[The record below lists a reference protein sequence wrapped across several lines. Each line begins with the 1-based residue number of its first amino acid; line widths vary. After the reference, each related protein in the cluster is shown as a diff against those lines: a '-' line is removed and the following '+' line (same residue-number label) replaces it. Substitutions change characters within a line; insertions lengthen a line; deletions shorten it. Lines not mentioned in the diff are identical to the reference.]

1 MKLKQLMD
9 FEMDKNKKSSLQ
21 VKAVKALAGFLILM
35 FLLTILSRA
44 ADSLTI
50 AKVTASAATGGVI
63 SHNIEVDG
71 NITPNKDIAI
81 STSANIKIAS
91 VEATEGKTVKKGDLL
106 IQLDPADLKKKLL
119 QAQKEL
125 QVAKAT
131 ASDKKANEAIAADT
145 KSKSLQ
151 RTYEDYN
158 QTVADANDSV
168 SKAKSDMNEAW
179 NAYNT
184 YKNSNSNSGE
194 TDTTVSDSLKK
205 TVEEKQLAY
214 DKAVTNLDGV
224 EKDIEADVQKEI
236 EKASVNESGNPIT
249 LTQEEKQKIR
259 EQVNAR
265 PENVSLLQ
273 NANDQINT
281 AKDALTEAE
290 NALSAYNE
298 QQNNS
303 SSASYD
309 EQLKTLYDDYKA
321 KEEAY
326 NEAVKQRQS
335 TIQSANRTLED
346 AKAPENV
353 DTATALTA
361 NDDLE
366 EKQLAVDELQKVMDV
381 NGKITAPSDGLI
393 TKVNVTTGETTT
405 EDTAIRIS
413 DQSAG
418 YKFTAT
424 LDKASAKYLS
434 KDDKVIKSPM
444 TLAVI
449 EGLIRIAIF
458 FIYIVAISQMKD
470 IQRVFMY
477 HGAEHKTINC
487 IEHGAELTPENA
499 AKYSRLHKRCGT
511 SFLLIV
517 MVVSIICF
525 MFIRVDNMALK
536 IVLRVILVPV
546 IAGVSFEIIQWA
558 GRSESCLV
566 NIVSKPGLMLQKLTT
581 REPDL
586 EMLEVAIASIEAIY
600 DWRQFQAENRAAA
613 DGNSQKTDRSNAGV
627 SQP

>member
-91 VEATEGKTVKKGDLL
+91 VEATEGKNVKNGDLL
-106 IQLDPADLKKKLL
+106 IQLDTADLKKKLL

-194 TDTTVSDSLKK
+194 TDTTVRDSLEK

-214 DKAVTNLDGV
+214 DKAVANLDGV

-236 EKASVNESGNPIT
+236 KKAEEASKDESGNPIT

-434 KDDKVIKSPM
+434 KDDKV
-444 TLAVI
+444 TLDLGNGTTVEGLTVQSIDVSAEDKNSYELTVSIPAKVKKLGSIATLKVEKASKKYDTCVPLGALHSDGDKYYVYVINEKDTILGTETAVDKVQVDILDKNNEQAAI
-449 EGLIRIAIF
+449 EGSFSWGQQFVLTSSKTLRNG
-458 FIYIVAISQMKD
+458 D
-470 IQRVFMY
+470 RV
-477 HGAEHKTINC
+477 
-487 IEHGAELTPENA
+487 
-499 AKYSRLHKRCGT
+499 RLVEG
-511 SFLLIV
+511 
-517 MVVSIICF
+517 
-525 MFIRVDNMALK
+525 
-536 IVLRVILVPV
+536 
-546 IAGVSFEIIQWA
+546 E
-558 GRSESCLV
+558 
-566 NIVSKPGLMLQKLTT
+566 
-581 REPDL
+581 
-586 EMLEVAIASIEAIY
+586 
-600 DWRQFQAENRAAA
+600 
-613 DGNSQKTDRSNAGV
+613 
-627 SQP
+627 

>member
-91 VEATEGKTVKKGDLL
+91 VEATEGKNVKKGDLL
-106 IQLDPADLKKKLL
+106 IQLDTADLKKKLL

-184 YKNSNSNSGE
+184 YKNSNSNSSE
-194 TDTTVSDSLKK
+194 TDTTVRDSLEK

-236 EKASVNESGNPIT
+236 KKAEEASKDESGNPIT

-434 KDDKVIKSPM
+434 KDDKV
-444 TLAVI
+444 TLDLGNGTTVEGLTVQSIDVSAEDKNSYELTVSIPAKVKKLGSIATLKVEKASKKYDTCVPLGALHSDGDKYYVYVINEKDTILGTETAVDKVQVDILDKNNEQAAI
-449 EGLIRIAIF
+449 EGSFSWGQQFVLTSSKTLRNG
-458 FIYIVAISQMKD
+458 D
-470 IQRVFMY
+470 RV
-477 HGAEHKTINC
+477 
-487 IEHGAELTPENA
+487 
-499 AKYSRLHKRCGT
+499 RLVEG
-511 SFLLIV
+511 
-517 MVVSIICF
+517 
-525 MFIRVDNMALK
+525 
-536 IVLRVILVPV
+536 
-546 IAGVSFEIIQWA
+546 E
-558 GRSESCLV
+558 
-566 NIVSKPGLMLQKLTT
+566 
-581 REPDL
+581 
-586 EMLEVAIASIEAIY
+586 
-600 DWRQFQAENRAAA
+600 
-613 DGNSQKTDRSNAGV
+613 
-627 SQP
+627 

>member
-106 IQLDPADLKKKLL
+106 IQLDTADLKKKLL

-194 TDTTVSDSLKK
+194 TDTTVRDSLEK

-236 EKASVNESGNPIT
+236 KKAEEASKDESGNPIT

-366 EKQLAVDELQKVMDV
+366 EKQLAVDKLQKVMDV

-393 TKVNVTTGETTT
+393 TKVNVTTGESTT

-434 KDDKVIKSPM
+434 KDDKV
-444 TLAVI
+444 TLDLGNGTTVEGLTVQSIDVSAEDKNSYELTVSIPAKVKKLGSIATLKVEKASKKYDTCVPLGALHSDGDKYYVYVINEKDTILGTETAVDKVQVDILDKNNEQAAI
-449 EGLIRIAIF
+449 EGSFSWGQKFVLTSSKTLRNG
-458 FIYIVAISQMKD
+458 D
-470 IQRVFMY
+470 RV
-477 HGAEHKTINC
+477 
-487 IEHGAELTPENA
+487 
-499 AKYSRLHKRCGT
+499 RLVEG
-511 SFLLIV
+511 
-517 MVVSIICF
+517 
-525 MFIRVDNMALK
+525 
-536 IVLRVILVPV
+536 
-546 IAGVSFEIIQWA
+546 E
-558 GRSESCLV
+558 
-566 NIVSKPGLMLQKLTT
+566 
-581 REPDL
+581 
-586 EMLEVAIASIEAIY
+586 
-600 DWRQFQAENRAAA
+600 
-613 DGNSQKTDRSNAGV
+613 
-627 SQP
+627 

>member
-106 IQLDPADLKKKLL
+106 IQLDTADLKKKLL
-119 QAQKEL
+119 KAQKEL

-151 RTYEDYN
+151 RSYEDYN

-168 SKAKSDMNEAW
+168 SKAESDMNEAW

-194 TDTTVSDSLKK
+194 TDTTVSDSLEK

-214 DKAVTNLDGV
+214 DKAVANLDGV
-224 EKDIEADVQKEI
+224 EKVIEEDVQKEI
-236 EKASVNESGNPIT
+236 KIEKAKVDEHNNQVT
-249 LTQEEKQKIR
+249 LTPEGEQKIR

-353 DTATALTA
+353 DTATALTE

-434 KDDKVIKSPM
+434 KDDKV
-444 TLAVI
+444 TLDLGNGTTVEGLKVQSIDVSAEDKNSYELTVSIPAKVKKLGSIATLKVEKASKKYDTCVPLGALHSDGDKYYVYVINEKDTILGTETAVDKVQVDILDKNNEQAAI
-449 EGLIRIAIF
+449 EGSFSWGQQFVLTSSKTLRNG
-458 FIYIVAISQMKD
+458 D
-470 IQRVFMY
+470 RV
-477 HGAEHKTINC
+477 
-487 IEHGAELTPENA
+487 
-499 AKYSRLHKRCGT
+499 RLVEG
-511 SFLLIV
+511 
-517 MVVSIICF
+517 
-525 MFIRVDNMALK
+525 
-536 IVLRVILVPV
+536 
-546 IAGVSFEIIQWA
+546 E
-558 GRSESCLV
+558 
-566 NIVSKPGLMLQKLTT
+566 
-581 REPDL
+581 
-586 EMLEVAIASIEAIY
+586 
-600 DWRQFQAENRAAA
+600 
-613 DGNSQKTDRSNAGV
+613 
-627 SQP
+627 

>member
-91 VEATEGKTVKKGDLL
+91 VEATEGKNVKKGDLL
-106 IQLDPADLKKKLL
+106 IQLDTADLKKKLL

-151 RTYEDYN
+151 RSYEDYN

-168 SKAKSDMNEAW
+168 SKAESDMNEAW

-194 TDTTVSDSLKK
+194 TDTTVRDSLEK

-214 DKAVTNLDGV
+214 DKAVANLDGV

-236 EKASVNESGNPIT
+236 KKAEEASKDESGNPIT

-309 EQLKTLYDDYKA
+309 EQLKTLYNDYKA

-434 KDDKVIKSPM
+434 KDDKVTLDLGNGTTVEGLTVQSIDVSAEDKNSYELTVSIPAKVKKLGSIDTLKVEKAIKKYYTCVPLGALHSDGDKYYVYVINEKD
-444 TLAVI
+444 TILGTETAVDKVQVDILDKNNEQAAI
-449 EGLIRIAIF
+449 EGSFSWGQQFVLTSSKTLRNG
-458 FIYIVAISQMKD
+458 D
-470 IQRVFMY
+470 RV
-477 HGAEHKTINC
+477 
-487 IEHGAELTPENA
+487 
-499 AKYSRLHKRCGT
+499 RLVEG
-511 SFLLIV
+511 
-517 MVVSIICF
+517 
-525 MFIRVDNMALK
+525 
-536 IVLRVILVPV
+536 
-546 IAGVSFEIIQWA
+546 E
-558 GRSESCLV
+558 
-566 NIVSKPGLMLQKLTT
+566 
-581 REPDL
+581 
-586 EMLEVAIASIEAIY
+586 
-600 DWRQFQAENRAAA
+600 
-613 DGNSQKTDRSNAGV
+613 
-627 SQP
+627 

>member
-106 IQLDPADLKKKLL
+106 IQLDTADLKKKLL

-214 DKAVTNLDGV
+214 DKAVANLDGV

-236 EKASVNESGNPIT
+236 KKAEEASKDESGNPIT
-249 LTQEEKQKIR
+249 LTQEDKQKIR

-434 KDDKVIKSPM
+434 KDDKV
-444 TLAVI
+444 TLDLGNGTTVEGLMVQSIDVSAEDKNSYELTVSIPAKVKKLGSIATLKVEKASKKYDTCVPLGALHSDGDKYYVYVINEKDTILGTETAVDKVQVDILDKNNEQAAI
-449 EGLIRIAIF
+449 EGSFSWGQQFVLTSSKTLRNG
-458 FIYIVAISQMKD
+458 D
-470 IQRVFMY
+470 RV
-477 HGAEHKTINC
+477 
-487 IEHGAELTPENA
+487 
-499 AKYSRLHKRCGT
+499 RLVEG
-511 SFLLIV
+511 
-517 MVVSIICF
+517 
-525 MFIRVDNMALK
+525 
-536 IVLRVILVPV
+536 
-546 IAGVSFEIIQWA
+546 E
-558 GRSESCLV
+558 
-566 NIVSKPGLMLQKLTT
+566 
-581 REPDL
+581 
-586 EMLEVAIASIEAIY
+586 
-600 DWRQFQAENRAAA
+600 
-613 DGNSQKTDRSNAGV
+613 
-627 SQP
+627 

>member
-106 IQLDPADLKKKLL
+106 IQLDTADLKKKLL
-119 QAQKEL
+119 KAQKEL

-224 EKDIEADVQKEI
+224 EKDIEADVWKEI
-236 EKASVNESGNPIT
+236 DKAEEASKDESGNST
-249 LTQEEKQKIR
+249 LTQEDKQKIR

-434 KDDKVIKSPM
+434 KDDKV
-444 TLAVI
+444 TLDLGNGTTVEGLTVQSIDVSAEDKNSYELTVSIPAKVKKLGSIATLKVEKASKKYDTCVPLGALHSDGDKYYVYVINEKDTILGTETAVDKVQVDILDKNNEQAAI
-449 EGLIRIAIF
+449 EGSFSWGQQFVLTSSKTLRNG
-458 FIYIVAISQMKD
+458 D
-470 IQRVFMY
+470 RV
-477 HGAEHKTINC
+477 
-487 IEHGAELTPENA
+487 
-499 AKYSRLHKRCGT
+499 RLVEG
-511 SFLLIV
+511 
-517 MVVSIICF
+517 
-525 MFIRVDNMALK
+525 
-536 IVLRVILVPV
+536 
-546 IAGVSFEIIQWA
+546 E
-558 GRSESCLV
+558 
-566 NIVSKPGLMLQKLTT
+566 
-581 REPDL
+581 
-586 EMLEVAIASIEAIY
+586 
-600 DWRQFQAENRAAA
+600 
-613 DGNSQKTDRSNAGV
+613 
-627 SQP
+627 

>member
-106 IQLDPADLKKKLL
+106 IQLDTADLKKKLL
-119 QAQKEL
+119 KAQKEL

-179 NAYNT
+179 NAYDT

-194 TDTTVSDSLKK
+194 TDTTVSDSLEK

-214 DKAVTNLDGV
+214 DKAVANLDGV
-224 EKDIEADVQKEI
+224 EKVIEEEI
-236 EKASVNESGNPIT
+236 KKAESGNST
-249 LTQEEKQKIR
+249 LTQEDKQKIR
-259 EQVNAR
+259 EQVNA
-265 PENVSLLQ
+265 SLMQ
-273 NANDQINT
+273 DANT

-353 DTATALTA
+353 DTATALTE

-434 KDDKVIKSPM
+434 KDDKV
-444 TLAVI
+444 TLDLGNGTTVEGLTVQSIDVSAEDKNSYELTVSIPAKVKKLGSIATLKVEKASKKYDTCVPLGALHSDGDKYYVYVINEKDTILGTETAVDKVQVDIRDKNNEQAAI
-449 EGLIRIAIF
+449 EGSFSWGQQFVLTSSKTLRNG
-458 FIYIVAISQMKD
+458 D
-470 IQRVFMY
+470 RV
-477 HGAEHKTINC
+477 
-487 IEHGAELTPENA
+487 
-499 AKYSRLHKRCGT
+499 RLVEG
-511 SFLLIV
+511 
-517 MVVSIICF
+517 
-525 MFIRVDNMALK
+525 
-536 IVLRVILVPV
+536 
-546 IAGVSFEIIQWA
+546 E
-558 GRSESCLV
+558 
-566 NIVSKPGLMLQKLTT
+566 
-581 REPDL
+581 
-586 EMLEVAIASIEAIY
+586 
-600 DWRQFQAENRAAA
+600 
-613 DGNSQKTDRSNAGV
+613 
-627 SQP
+627 

>member
-106 IQLDPADLKKKLL
+106 IQLDTADLKKKLL

-194 TDTTVSDSLKK
+194 TDTTVSDSLEK

-214 DKAVTNLDGV
+214 DKAVANLDGV

-236 EKASVNESGNPIT
+236 KKAEEASKDESGNPIT

-434 KDDKVIKSPM
+434 KDDKV
-444 TLAVI
+444 TLDLGNGTTVEGLTVQSIDVSAEDKNSYELTVSIPAKVRKLGSIATLKVEKASKKYDTCVPLGALHSDGDKYYVYVINEKDTILGTETAVDKVQVDILDKNNEQAAI
-449 EGLIRIAIF
+449 EGSFSWGQQFVLTSSKTLRNG
-458 FIYIVAISQMKD
+458 D
-470 IQRVFMY
+470 RV
-477 HGAEHKTINC
+477 
-487 IEHGAELTPENA
+487 
-499 AKYSRLHKRCGT
+499 RLVEG
-511 SFLLIV
+511 
-517 MVVSIICF
+517 
-525 MFIRVDNMALK
+525 
-536 IVLRVILVPV
+536 
-546 IAGVSFEIIQWA
+546 E
-558 GRSESCLV
+558 
-566 NIVSKPGLMLQKLTT
+566 
-581 REPDL
+581 
-586 EMLEVAIASIEAIY
+586 
-600 DWRQFQAENRAAA
+600 
-613 DGNSQKTDRSNAGV
+613 
-627 SQP
+627 

>member
-106 IQLDPADLKKKLL
+106 IQLDTADLKKKLL
-119 QAQKEL
+119 KAQKEL

-168 SKAKSDMNEAW
+168 SKAESDMNEAW

-214 DKAVTNLDGV
+214 DKAVANLDGV
-224 EKDIEADVQKEI
+224 EKVIEEEI
-236 EKASVNESGNPIT
+236 KKAESVNST
-249 LTQEEKQKIR
+249 LTPEAKQKIR
-259 EQVNAR
+259 EQVNA
-265 PENVSLLQ
+265 SLMQ
-273 NANDQINT
+273 DANT

-303 SSASYD
+303 SSAGYD

-353 DTATALTA
+353 DTATALTE

-434 KDDKVIKSPM
+434 KDDKV
-444 TLAVI
+444 TLDLGNGTTVEGLTVQSIDVSAEDKNSYELTVSIPAKVKKLGSIATLKVEKASKKYDTCVPLGALHSDGDKYYVYVINEKDTILGTETAVDKVQVDILDKNNEQAAI
-449 EGLIRIAIF
+449 EGSFSWGQQFVLTSSKTLRNG
-458 FIYIVAISQMKD
+458 D
-470 IQRVFMY
+470 RV
-477 HGAEHKTINC
+477 
-487 IEHGAELTPENA
+487 
-499 AKYSRLHKRCGT
+499 RLVEG
-511 SFLLIV
+511 
-517 MVVSIICF
+517 
-525 MFIRVDNMALK
+525 
-536 IVLRVILVPV
+536 
-546 IAGVSFEIIQWA
+546 E
-558 GRSESCLV
+558 
-566 NIVSKPGLMLQKLTT
+566 
-581 REPDL
+581 
-586 EMLEVAIASIEAIY
+586 
-600 DWRQFQAENRAAA
+600 
-613 DGNSQKTDRSNAGV
+613 
-627 SQP
+627 

>member
-91 VEATEGKTVKKGDLL
+91 VEATEGKNVKKGDLL
-106 IQLDPADLKKKLL
+106 IQLDTADLKKKLL

-151 RTYEDYN
+151 RSYEDYN

-168 SKAKSDMNEAW
+168 SKAESDMNEAW

-194 TDTTVSDSLKK
+194 TDTTVSDSLEK

-214 DKAVTNLDGV
+214 DKAVANLDGV
-224 EKDIEADVQKEI
+224 EKVIEEDVRKEI
-236 EKASVNESGNPIT
+236 KNAESGNST
-249 LTQEEKQKIR
+249 LTPEEIR
-259 EQVNAR
+259 EKVNAR

-309 EQLKTLYDDYKA
+309 EQLKTLYNDYKA

-366 EKQLAVDELQKVMDV
+366 EKQLAVDKLQKVMDV

-434 KDDKVIKSPM
+434 KDDKV
-444 TLAVI
+444 TLDLGNGTTVEGLTVQSIDVSAEDKNSYELTVSIPAKVKKLGSIATLKVEKASKKYDTCVPLGALHSDGDKYYVYVINEKDTILGTETAVDKVQVDILDKNNEQAAI
-449 EGLIRIAIF
+449 EGSFSWGQQFVLTSSKTLRNG
-458 FIYIVAISQMKD
+458 D
-470 IQRVFMY
+470 RV
-477 HGAEHKTINC
+477 
-487 IEHGAELTPENA
+487 
-499 AKYSRLHKRCGT
+499 RLVEG
-511 SFLLIV
+511 
-517 MVVSIICF
+517 
-525 MFIRVDNMALK
+525 
-536 IVLRVILVPV
+536 
-546 IAGVSFEIIQWA
+546 E
-558 GRSESCLV
+558 
-566 NIVSKPGLMLQKLTT
+566 
-581 REPDL
+581 
-586 EMLEVAIASIEAIY
+586 
-600 DWRQFQAENRAAA
+600 
-613 DGNSQKTDRSNAGV
+613 
-627 SQP
+627 

>member
-106 IQLDPADLKKKLL
+106 IQLDTADLKKKLL

-194 TDTTVSDSLKK
+194 TDTTVSDSLEK

-214 DKAVTNLDGV
+214 DKAVANLDGV

-236 EKASVNESGNPIT
+236 KKDESGNPIT
-249 LTQEEKQKIR
+249 LTQEYKQKIR

-418 YKFTAT
+418 YKFIAT

-434 KDDKVIKSPM
+434 KDDKV
-444 TLAVI
+444 TLDLGNGTTVEGLMVQSIDVSAEDKNSYELTVSIPAKVKKLGSIATLKVEKASKKYDTCVPLGALHSDGDKYYVYVINEKDTILGTETAVDKVQVDILDKNNEQAAI
-449 EGLIRIAIF
+449 EGSFSWGQKFVLTSSKTLRNG
-458 FIYIVAISQMKD
+458 D
-470 IQRVFMY
+470 RV
-477 HGAEHKTINC
+477 
-487 IEHGAELTPENA
+487 
-499 AKYSRLHKRCGT
+499 RLVEG
-511 SFLLIV
+511 
-517 MVVSIICF
+517 
-525 MFIRVDNMALK
+525 
-536 IVLRVILVPV
+536 
-546 IAGVSFEIIQWA
+546 E
-558 GRSESCLV
+558 
-566 NIVSKPGLMLQKLTT
+566 
-581 REPDL
+581 
-586 EMLEVAIASIEAIY
+586 
-600 DWRQFQAENRAAA
+600 
-613 DGNSQKTDRSNAGV
+613 
-627 SQP
+627 

>member
-50 AKVTASAATGGVI
+50 AKVTASAVTGGVI

-106 IQLDPADLKKKLL
+106 IQLDTADLKKKLL
-119 QAQKEL
+119 KAQKEL

-179 NAYNT
+179 NAYDT

-194 TDTTVSDSLKK
+194 TDTTVSDSLEK

-214 DKAVTNLDGV
+214 DKAVANLDGV
-224 EKDIEADVQKEI
+224 EKVIEEEI
-236 EKASVNESGNPIT
+236 KKAESGNST
-249 LTQEEKQKIR
+249 LTQEDKQKIR
-259 EQVNAR
+259 EQVNA
-265 PENVSLLQ
+265 SLMQ
-273 NANDQINT
+273 DANT

-353 DTATALTA
+353 DTATALTE

-434 KDDKVIKSPM
+434 KDDKV
-444 TLAVI
+444 TLDLGNGTTVEGLTVQSIDVSAEDKNSYELTVSIPAKVKKLGSIATLKVEKASKKYDTCVPLGALHSDGDKYYVYVINEKDTILGTETAVDKVQVDILDKNNEQAAI
-449 EGLIRIAIF
+449 EGSFSWGQQFVLTSSKTLRNG
-458 FIYIVAISQMKD
+458 D
-470 IQRVFMY
+470 RV
-477 HGAEHKTINC
+477 
-487 IEHGAELTPENA
+487 
-499 AKYSRLHKRCGT
+499 RLVEG
-511 SFLLIV
+511 
-517 MVVSIICF
+517 
-525 MFIRVDNMALK
+525 
-536 IVLRVILVPV
+536 
-546 IAGVSFEIIQWA
+546 E
-558 GRSESCLV
+558 
-566 NIVSKPGLMLQKLTT
+566 
-581 REPDL
+581 
-586 EMLEVAIASIEAIY
+586 
-600 DWRQFQAENRAAA
+600 
-613 DGNSQKTDRSNAGV
+613 
-627 SQP
+627 

>member
-106 IQLDPADLKKKLL
+106 IQLDTADLKKKLL

-236 EKASVNESGNPIT
+236 KKAEEASKDESGNPIT

-309 EQLKTLYDDYKA
+309 EQLKTLYNDYKA

-434 KDDKVIKSPM
+434 KDDKV
-444 TLAVI
+444 TLDLGNGTTVEGLTVQSIDVSAEDKNSYELTVSIPAKVKKLGSIATLKVEKASKKYDTCVPLGALHSDGDKYYVYVINEKDTILGTETAVDKVQVDILDKNNEQAAI
-449 EGLIRIAIF
+449 EGSFSWGQKFVLTSSKTLRNG
-458 FIYIVAISQMKD
+458 D
-470 IQRVFMY
+470 RV
-477 HGAEHKTINC
+477 
-487 IEHGAELTPENA
+487 
-499 AKYSRLHKRCGT
+499 RLVEG
-511 SFLLIV
+511 
-517 MVVSIICF
+517 
-525 MFIRVDNMALK
+525 
-536 IVLRVILVPV
+536 
-546 IAGVSFEIIQWA
+546 E
-558 GRSESCLV
+558 
-566 NIVSKPGLMLQKLTT
+566 
-581 REPDL
+581 
-586 EMLEVAIASIEAIY
+586 
-600 DWRQFQAENRAAA
+600 
-613 DGNSQKTDRSNAGV
+613 
-627 SQP
+627 

>member
-106 IQLDPADLKKKLL
+106 IQFDTADLKKKLL
-119 QAQKEL
+119 KAQKEL

-151 RTYEDYN
+151 RSYEDYN

-168 SKAKSDMNEAW
+168 AKAKSDMNEAW

-184 YKNSNSNSGE
+184 YKNSNSNSGG
-194 TDTTVSDSLKK
+194 TDTTVSDSLEK

-214 DKAVTNLDGV
+214 DKAVANLDGV
-224 EKDIEADVQKEI
+224 EKVIEEEI
-236 EKASVNESGNPIT
+236 KKAEEASKDESGNST
-249 LTQEEKQKIR
+249 LTQENKQKIR
-259 EQVNAR
+259 ERVNA
-265 PENVSLLQ
+265 SLMQ
-273 NANDQINT
+273 DANT

-353 DTATALTA
+353 DTATALTE

-434 KDDKVIKSPM
+434 KDDKV
-444 TLAVI
+444 TLDLGNGTTVEGLTVQSIDVSAEDKNSYELTVSIPAKVKKLGSIATLKVEKASKKYDTCVPLGALHSDGDKFYVYVINEKDTILGTETAVDKVQVDILDKNNEQAAI
-449 EGLIRIAIF
+449 EGSFSWGQQFVLTSSKTLRNG
-458 FIYIVAISQMKD
+458 D
-470 IQRVFMY
+470 RV
-477 HGAEHKTINC
+477 
-487 IEHGAELTPENA
+487 
-499 AKYSRLHKRCGT
+499 RLVEG
-511 SFLLIV
+511 
-517 MVVSIICF
+517 
-525 MFIRVDNMALK
+525 
-536 IVLRVILVPV
+536 
-546 IAGVSFEIIQWA
+546 E
-558 GRSESCLV
+558 
-566 NIVSKPGLMLQKLTT
+566 
-581 REPDL
+581 
-586 EMLEVAIASIEAIY
+586 
-600 DWRQFQAENRAAA
+600 
-613 DGNSQKTDRSNAGV
+613 
-627 SQP
+627 

>member
-71 NITPNKDIAI
+71 NITANKDIAI

-91 VEATEGKTVKKGDLL
+91 VEATEGKNVKKGDLL
-106 IQLDPADLKKKLL
+106 IQLDTADLKKKLL

-194 TDTTVSDSLKK
+194 TDTTVRDSLEK

-236 EKASVNESGNPIT
+236 KKAEEASKDESGNPIT

-434 KDDKVIKSPM
+434 KDDKV
-444 TLAVI
+444 TLDLGNGTTVEGLTVQSIDVSAEDKNSYELTVSIPAKVKKLGSIATLKVEKASKKYDTCVPLGALHSDGDKYYVYVINEKDTILGTETAVDKVQVDILDKNNEQAAI
-449 EGLIRIAIF
+449 EGSFSWGQQFVLTSSKTLRNG
-458 FIYIVAISQMKD
+458 D
-470 IQRVFMY
+470 RV
-477 HGAEHKTINC
+477 
-487 IEHGAELTPENA
+487 
-499 AKYSRLHKRCGT
+499 RLVEG
-511 SFLLIV
+511 
-517 MVVSIICF
+517 
-525 MFIRVDNMALK
+525 
-536 IVLRVILVPV
+536 
-546 IAGVSFEIIQWA
+546 E
-558 GRSESCLV
+558 
-566 NIVSKPGLMLQKLTT
+566 
-581 REPDL
+581 
-586 EMLEVAIASIEAIY
+586 
-600 DWRQFQAENRAAA
+600 
-613 DGNSQKTDRSNAGV
+613 
-627 SQP
+627 

>member
-119 QAQKEL
+119 KAQKEL

-434 KDDKVIKSPM
+434 KDDKV
-444 TLAVI
+444 TLDLGNGTTVEGLTVQSIDVSAEDKNSYELTVSIPAKVKKLGSIATLKVEKASKKYDTCVPLGALHSDGDKYYVYVINEKDTILGTETAVDKVQVDILDKNNEQAAI
-449 EGLIRIAIF
+449 EGSFSWGQQFVLTSSKTLRNG
-458 FIYIVAISQMKD
+458 D
-470 IQRVFMY
+470 RV
-477 HGAEHKTINC
+477 
-487 IEHGAELTPENA
+487 
-499 AKYSRLHKRCGT
+499 RLVEG
-511 SFLLIV
+511 
-517 MVVSIICF
+517 
-525 MFIRVDNMALK
+525 
-536 IVLRVILVPV
+536 
-546 IAGVSFEIIQWA
+546 E
-558 GRSESCLV
+558 
-566 NIVSKPGLMLQKLTT
+566 
-581 REPDL
+581 
-586 EMLEVAIASIEAIY
+586 
-600 DWRQFQAENRAAA
+600 
-613 DGNSQKTDRSNAGV
+613 
-627 SQP
+627 

>member
-106 IQLDPADLKKKLL
+106 IQLDTADLKKKLL
-119 QAQKEL
+119 KAQKEL

-194 TDTTVSDSLKK
+194 TDTTVRDSLEK

-224 EKDIEADVQKEI
+224 EKGIEADVRKEI
-236 EKASVNESGNPIT
+236 ENAKSGNST
-249 LTQEEKQKIR
+249 LTPEVEQKIR

-290 NALSAYNE
+290 NVLSAYNE

-335 TIQSANRTLED
+335 TIQAANRTLED

-434 KDDKVIKSPM
+434 KDDKV
-444 TLAVI
+444 TLDLGNGTTVEGLTVQSIDVSAEDKNSYELTVSIPAKVKKLGSIATLKVEKASKKYDTCVPLGALHSDGDKYYVYVINEKDTILGTETAVDKVQVDILDKNNEQAAI
-449 EGLIRIAIF
+449 EGSFSWGQQFVLTSSKTLRNG
-458 FIYIVAISQMKD
+458 D
-470 IQRVFMY
+470 RV
-477 HGAEHKTINC
+477 
-487 IEHGAELTPENA
+487 
-499 AKYSRLHKRCGT
+499 RLVEG
-511 SFLLIV
+511 
-517 MVVSIICF
+517 
-525 MFIRVDNMALK
+525 
-536 IVLRVILVPV
+536 
-546 IAGVSFEIIQWA
+546 E
-558 GRSESCLV
+558 
-566 NIVSKPGLMLQKLTT
+566 
-581 REPDL
+581 
-586 EMLEVAIASIEAIY
+586 
-600 DWRQFQAENRAAA
+600 
-613 DGNSQKTDRSNAGV
+613 
-627 SQP
+627 

>member
-91 VEATEGKTVKKGDLL
+91 VEATEGKNVKKGDLL
-106 IQLDPADLKKKLL
+106 IQLDTADLKKKLL

-151 RTYEDYN
+151 RSYEDYN
-158 QTVADANDSV
+158 QTVADANGSV

-249 LTQEEKQKIR
+249 L
-259 EQVNAR
+259 
-265 PENVSLLQ
+265 
-273 NANDQINT
+273 
-281 AKDALTEAE
+281 
-290 NALSAYNE
+290 SAYNE

-309 EQLKTLYDDYKA
+309 EQLKTLYNDYKA

-366 EKQLAVDELQKVMDV
+366 EKQLAVDKLQKVMDV

-424 LDKASAKYLS
+424 LDKTSAKYLS
-434 KDDKVIKSPM
+434 KDDKV
-444 TLAVI
+444 TLDLGNGTTVEGLTVQSIDVSAEDKNSYELTVSIPAKVKKLGSIATLKVEKASKKYDTCVPLGALHSDGGKYFVYVINEKDTILGTETAVDKVQVDILDKNNEQAAI
-449 EGLIRIAIF
+449 EGSFSWGQKFVLTSSKTLRNG
-458 FIYIVAISQMKD
+458 D
-470 IQRVFMY
+470 RV
-477 HGAEHKTINC
+477 
-487 IEHGAELTPENA
+487 
-499 AKYSRLHKRCGT
+499 RLVEG
-511 SFLLIV
+511 
-517 MVVSIICF
+517 
-525 MFIRVDNMALK
+525 
-536 IVLRVILVPV
+536 
-546 IAGVSFEIIQWA
+546 E
-558 GRSESCLV
+558 
-566 NIVSKPGLMLQKLTT
+566 
-581 REPDL
+581 
-586 EMLEVAIASIEAIY
+586 
-600 DWRQFQAENRAAA
+600 
-613 DGNSQKTDRSNAGV
+613 
-627 SQP
+627 

>member
-91 VEATEGKTVKKGDLL
+91 VEATEGKNVKKGDLL
-106 IQLDPADLKKKLL
+106 IQLDTADLKKKLL

-168 SKAKSDMNEAW
+168 SKAESDMNEAW

-194 TDTTVSDSLKK
+194 TDTTVSDSLEK

-214 DKAVTNLDGV
+214 DKAVANLDGV
-224 EKDIEADVQKEI
+224 EKVIEEDVRKEI
-236 EKASVNESGNPIT
+236 INAESGNST
-249 LTQEEKQKIR
+249 LTPEEIR
-259 EQVNAR
+259 EKVNAR

-309 EQLKTLYDDYKA
+309 EQLKTLYNDYKA

-366 EKQLAVDELQKVMDV
+366 EKQLAVDKLQKVMDV

-434 KDDKVIKSPM
+434 KDDKV
-444 TLAVI
+444 TLDLGNGTTVEGLTVQSIDVSAEDKNSYELTVSIPAKVKKLGSIATLKVEKASKKYDTCVPLGALHSDGDKYYVYVINEKDTILGTETAVDKVQVDILDKNNEQAAI
-449 EGLIRIAIF
+449 EGSFSWGQQFVLTSSKTLRNG
-458 FIYIVAISQMKD
+458 D
-470 IQRVFMY
+470 RV
-477 HGAEHKTINC
+477 
-487 IEHGAELTPENA
+487 
-499 AKYSRLHKRCGT
+499 RLVEG
-511 SFLLIV
+511 
-517 MVVSIICF
+517 
-525 MFIRVDNMALK
+525 
-536 IVLRVILVPV
+536 
-546 IAGVSFEIIQWA
+546 E
-558 GRSESCLV
+558 
-566 NIVSKPGLMLQKLTT
+566 
-581 REPDL
+581 
-586 EMLEVAIASIEAIY
+586 
-600 DWRQFQAENRAAA
+600 
-613 DGNSQKTDRSNAGV
+613 
-627 SQP
+627 

>member
-91 VEATEGKTVKKGDLL
+91 VEATEGKNVKKGDLL
-106 IQLDPADLKKKLL
+106 IQLDTADLKKKLL

-194 TDTTVSDSLKK
+194 TDTTVSDSLEK

-214 DKAVTNLDGV
+214 DKAVANLDGV

-236 EKASVNESGNPIT
+236 KKAEEASKDESGNST
-249 LTQEEKQKIR
+249 LTQEKKQKIR
-259 EQVNAR
+259 EQVNA
-265 PENVSLLQ
+265 SLMQ
-273 NANDQINT
+273 DANT

-434 KDDKVIKSPM
+434 KDDKV
-444 TLAVI
+444 TLDLGNGTTVEGLTVQSIDVSAEDKNSYELTVSIPAKVKKLGSIATLKVEKASKKYDTCVPLGALHSDGDKYYVYVINEKDTILGTETAVDKVQVDILDKNNEQAAI
-449 EGLIRIAIF
+449 EGSFSWGQQFVLTSSKTLRNG
-458 FIYIVAISQMKD
+458 D
-470 IQRVFMY
+470 RV
-477 HGAEHKTINC
+477 
-487 IEHGAELTPENA
+487 
-499 AKYSRLHKRCGT
+499 RLVEG
-511 SFLLIV
+511 
-517 MVVSIICF
+517 
-525 MFIRVDNMALK
+525 
-536 IVLRVILVPV
+536 
-546 IAGVSFEIIQWA
+546 E
-558 GRSESCLV
+558 
-566 NIVSKPGLMLQKLTT
+566 
-581 REPDL
+581 
-586 EMLEVAIASIEAIY
+586 
-600 DWRQFQAENRAAA
+600 
-613 DGNSQKTDRSNAGV
+613 
-627 SQP
+627 

>member
-106 IQLDPADLKKKLL
+106 IQLDTADLKKKLL

-131 ASDKKANEAIAADT
+131 ASDKKANEAIAADMKT
-145 KSKSLQ
+145 KSLQ
-151 RTYEDYN
+151 RSYEDYN

-194 TDTTVSDSLKK
+194 TDTTVSDSLEK

-214 DKAVTNLDGV
+214 DKAVANLDGV
-224 EKDIEADVQKEI
+224 EKVIEEDVRKEI
-236 EKASVNESGNPIT
+236 KNAESGNST
-249 LTQEEKQKIR
+249 LTPEEIR
-259 EQVNAR
+259 EKVNAR

-434 KDDKVIKSPM
+434 KDDKV
-444 TLAVI
+444 TLDLGNGTTVEGLTVQSIDVSAEDKNSYELTVSIPAKVKKLGSIATLKVEKASKKYDTCVPLGALHSDGDKYYVYVINEKDTILGTETAVDKVQVDILDKNNEQAAI
-449 EGLIRIAIF
+449 EGSFSWGQQFVLTSSKTLRNG
-458 FIYIVAISQMKD
+458 D
-470 IQRVFMY
+470 RV
-477 HGAEHKTINC
+477 
-487 IEHGAELTPENA
+487 
-499 AKYSRLHKRCGT
+499 RLVEG
-511 SFLLIV
+511 
-517 MVVSIICF
+517 
-525 MFIRVDNMALK
+525 
-536 IVLRVILVPV
+536 
-546 IAGVSFEIIQWA
+546 E
-558 GRSESCLV
+558 
-566 NIVSKPGLMLQKLTT
+566 
-581 REPDL
+581 
-586 EMLEVAIASIEAIY
+586 
-600 DWRQFQAENRAAA
+600 
-613 DGNSQKTDRSNAGV
+613 
-627 SQP
+627 

>member
-106 IQLDPADLKKKLL
+106 IQLDTADLKKKLL

-224 EKDIEADVQKEI
+224 EKDIEADVRKEI
-236 EKASVNESGNPIT
+236 DKAEEASKDESGNST
-249 LTQEEKQKIR
+249 LTQEDRQKIR

-434 KDDKVIKSPM
+434 KDDKV
-444 TLAVI
+444 TLDLGNGTTVEGLTVQSIDVSAEDKNSYELTVSIPAKVKKLGSIATLKVEKASKKYDTCVPLGALHSDGDKYYVYVINEKDTILGTETAVDKVQVDILDKNNEQAAI
-449 EGLIRIAIF
+449 EGSFSWGQQFVLTSSKTLRNG
-458 FIYIVAISQMKD
+458 D
-470 IQRVFMY
+470 RV
-477 HGAEHKTINC
+477 
-487 IEHGAELTPENA
+487 
-499 AKYSRLHKRCGT
+499 RLVEG
-511 SFLLIV
+511 
-517 MVVSIICF
+517 
-525 MFIRVDNMALK
+525 
-536 IVLRVILVPV
+536 
-546 IAGVSFEIIQWA
+546 E
-558 GRSESCLV
+558 
-566 NIVSKPGLMLQKLTT
+566 
-581 REPDL
+581 
-586 EMLEVAIASIEAIY
+586 
-600 DWRQFQAENRAAA
+600 
-613 DGNSQKTDRSNAGV
+613 
-627 SQP
+627 

>member
-106 IQLDPADLKKKLL
+106 IQLDTDDLKKKML

-131 ASDKKANEAIAADT
+131 ASDKKANEAIAANT

-151 RTYEDYN
+151 RSYEDYN
-158 QTVADANDSV
+158 QTVADANNSV

-194 TDTTVSDSLKK
+194 TDTTVRDSLEK

-214 DKAVTNLDGV
+214 DKAVANLDGV

-236 EKASVNESGNPIT
+236 KKAEEASKDESGNPIT
-249 LTQEEKQKIR
+249 LTQEDKQKIR

-281 AKDALTEAE
+281 TKDALAEAK

-326 NEAVKQRQS
+326 NEAVKQRRS
-335 TIQSANRTLED
+335 TIQSADRTLED

-366 EKQLAVDELQKVMDV
+366 EKQLAVDKLQKVMDV
-381 NGKITAPSDGLI
+381 DGKITAPSDGLI

-418 YKFTAT
+418 YKFTAI

-434 KDDKVIKSPM
+434 KDDKVILDLGKGTTVEGLTVQSIDVSAEDKNSYELTVSIPAKVKKLGSIA
-444 TLAVI
+444 TLKVEKASKKYDTCVPLGALHSDGGKYYVYVINKKDTILGTETAVDKVQVDILDKNNEQAAI
-449 EGLIRIAIF
+449 EGSFSWGQQFVLTSSKTLRNG
-458 FIYIVAISQMKD
+458 D
-470 IQRVFMY
+470 RV
-477 HGAEHKTINC
+477 
-487 IEHGAELTPENA
+487 
-499 AKYSRLHKRCGT
+499 RLVEG
-511 SFLLIV
+511 
-517 MVVSIICF
+517 
-525 MFIRVDNMALK
+525 
-536 IVLRVILVPV
+536 
-546 IAGVSFEIIQWA
+546 E
-558 GRSESCLV
+558 
-566 NIVSKPGLMLQKLTT
+566 
-581 REPDL
+581 
-586 EMLEVAIASIEAIY
+586 
-600 DWRQFQAENRAAA
+600 
-613 DGNSQKTDRSNAGV
+613 
-627 SQP
+627 

>member
-106 IQLDPADLKKKLL
+106 IQLDTADLKKKLL

-194 TDTTVSDSLKK
+194 TDTTVRDSLEK

-236 EKASVNESGNPIT
+236 KKAEEASKDESGNPIT

-434 KDDKVIKSPM
+434 KDDKV
-444 TLAVI
+444 TLDLGNGTTVEGLTVQSIDVSAEDKNSYELTVSIPAKVKKLGSIATLKVEKASKKYDTCVPLGALHSDGDKYYVYVINEKDTILGTETAVDKVQVDILDKNNEQAAI
-449 EGLIRIAIF
+449 EGSFSWGQKFVLTSSKTLRNG
-458 FIYIVAISQMKD
+458 D
-470 IQRVFMY
+470 RV
-477 HGAEHKTINC
+477 
-487 IEHGAELTPENA
+487 
-499 AKYSRLHKRCGT
+499 RLVEG
-511 SFLLIV
+511 
-517 MVVSIICF
+517 
-525 MFIRVDNMALK
+525 
-536 IVLRVILVPV
+536 
-546 IAGVSFEIIQWA
+546 E
-558 GRSESCLV
+558 
-566 NIVSKPGLMLQKLTT
+566 
-581 REPDL
+581 
-586 EMLEVAIASIEAIY
+586 
-600 DWRQFQAENRAAA
+600 
-613 DGNSQKTDRSNAGV
+613 
-627 SQP
+627 

>member
-106 IQLDPADLKKKLL
+106 IQLDTADLKKKLL
-119 QAQKEL
+119 KAQKEL

-194 TDTTVSDSLKK
+194 TDTTVRDSLEK

-214 DKAVTNLDGV
+214 DKAVANLDGV
-224 EKDIEADVQKEI
+224 EKDIEADVQEEI
-236 EKASVNESGNPIT
+236 KKAEEASKDESGNPIT

-309 EQLKTLYDDYKA
+309 EQLKTLYNDYKA

-434 KDDKVIKSPM
+434 KDDKV
-444 TLAVI
+444 TLDLGNGTTVEGLTVQSIDVSAEDKNSYELTVSIPAKVKKLGSIATLKVEKASKKYDTCVPLGALHSDGDKYYVYVINEKDTILGTETAVDKVQVDILDKNNEQAAI
-449 EGLIRIAIF
+449 EGSFSWGQQFVLTSSKTLRNG
-458 FIYIVAISQMKD
+458 D
-470 IQRVFMY
+470 RV
-477 HGAEHKTINC
+477 
-487 IEHGAELTPENA
+487 
-499 AKYSRLHKRCGT
+499 RLVEG
-511 SFLLIV
+511 
-517 MVVSIICF
+517 
-525 MFIRVDNMALK
+525 
-536 IVLRVILVPV
+536 
-546 IAGVSFEIIQWA
+546 E
-558 GRSESCLV
+558 
-566 NIVSKPGLMLQKLTT
+566 
-581 REPDL
+581 
-586 EMLEVAIASIEAIY
+586 
-600 DWRQFQAENRAAA
+600 
-613 DGNSQKTDRSNAGV
+613 
-627 SQP
+627 

>member
-106 IQLDPADLKKKLL
+106 IQLDTADLKKKLL
-119 QAQKEL
+119 KAQKEL

-151 RTYEDYN
+151 RSYEDYN

-194 TDTTVSDSLKK
+194 TDTTVSDSLEK

-214 DKAVTNLDGV
+214 DKAVANLDGV
-224 EKDIEADVQKEI
+224 EKVIEEEI
-236 EKASVNESGNPIT
+236 KKAEEASPKDESGNST
-249 LTQEEKQKIR
+249 LTPEKKQKIR
-259 EQVNAR
+259 EQVNA
-265 PENVSLLQ
+265 SLMQ
-273 NANDQINT
+273 DANT

-353 DTATALTA
+353 DTATALTE

-424 LDKASAKYLS
+424 VDKASAKYLS
-434 KDDKVIKSPM
+434 KDDKV
-444 TLAVI
+444 TLDLGNGTTVEGLTVQSIDVSAEDKNSYELTVSIPAKVKKLGSIATLKVEKASKKYDTCVPLGALHSDGDKYYVYVINEKDTILGTETAVDKVQVDILDKNNEQAAI
-449 EGLIRIAIF
+449 EGSFSWGQQFVLTSSKTLRNG
-458 FIYIVAISQMKD
+458 D
-470 IQRVFMY
+470 RV
-477 HGAEHKTINC
+477 
-487 IEHGAELTPENA
+487 
-499 AKYSRLHKRCGT
+499 RLVEG
-511 SFLLIV
+511 
-517 MVVSIICF
+517 
-525 MFIRVDNMALK
+525 
-536 IVLRVILVPV
+536 
-546 IAGVSFEIIQWA
+546 E
-558 GRSESCLV
+558 
-566 NIVSKPGLMLQKLTT
+566 
-581 REPDL
+581 
-586 EMLEVAIASIEAIY
+586 
-600 DWRQFQAENRAAA
+600 
-613 DGNSQKTDRSNAGV
+613 
-627 SQP
+627 

>member
-106 IQLDPADLKKKLL
+106 IQLDTADLKKKLL

-194 TDTTVSDSLKK
+194 TDTTVSDSLEK

-224 EKDIEADVQKEI
+224 EKDIEADVRKEI
-236 EKASVNESGNPIT
+236 DKAEEASKDESGNST
-249 LTQEEKQKIR
+249 LTQEDKQKIR

-303 SSASYD
+303 SSTSYD

-353 DTATALTA
+353 DTATALTE

-434 KDDKVIKSPM
+434 KDDKV
-444 TLAVI
+444 TLDLGNGTTVEGLTVQSIDVSAEDKNSYELTVSIPAKVKKLGSIATLKVEKASKKYDTCVPLGALHSDGDKYYVYVINEKDTILGTETAVDKVQVDILDKNNEQAAI
-449 EGLIRIAIF
+449 EGSFSWGQQFVLTSSKTLRNG
-458 FIYIVAISQMKD
+458 D
-470 IQRVFMY
+470 RV
-477 HGAEHKTINC
+477 
-487 IEHGAELTPENA
+487 
-499 AKYSRLHKRCGT
+499 RLVEG
-511 SFLLIV
+511 
-517 MVVSIICF
+517 
-525 MFIRVDNMALK
+525 
-536 IVLRVILVPV
+536 
-546 IAGVSFEIIQWA
+546 E
-558 GRSESCLV
+558 
-566 NIVSKPGLMLQKLTT
+566 
-581 REPDL
+581 
-586 EMLEVAIASIEAIY
+586 
-600 DWRQFQAENRAAA
+600 
-613 DGNSQKTDRSNAGV
+613 
-627 SQP
+627 

>member
-106 IQLDPADLKKKLL
+106 IQLDTADLKKKLL

-151 RTYEDYN
+151 RSYEDYN

-168 SKAKSDMNEAW
+168 SKAKSAMNEAW

-194 TDTTVSDSLKK
+194 TDTTVSDSLEK

-214 DKAVTNLDGV
+214 DKAVANLDGV

-236 EKASVNESGNPIT
+236 DKASVDESNNPVT
-249 LTQEEKQKIR
+249 LTQEDKQKIR

-335 TIQSANRTLED
+335 TIQSADRTLED

-353 DTATALTA
+353 DTATALTE

-366 EKQLAVDELQKVMDV
+366 AKQLAVDELQKVMDV

-434 KDDKVIKSPM
+434 KDDKV
-444 TLAVI
+444 TLDLGNGTTVEGLTVQSIDVSAEDKNSYELTVSIPAKVKKLGSIATLKVEKASKKYDTCVPLGALHSDGDKYYVYVINEKDTILGTETAVDKVQVNILDKNSEQAAI
-449 EGLIRIAIF
+449 EGSFSWGQKFVLTSSKTLRNG
-458 FIYIVAISQMKD
+458 D
-470 IQRVFMY
+470 RV
-477 HGAEHKTINC
+477 
-487 IEHGAELTPENA
+487 
-499 AKYSRLHKRCGT
+499 RLVEG
-511 SFLLIV
+511 
-517 MVVSIICF
+517 
-525 MFIRVDNMALK
+525 
-536 IVLRVILVPV
+536 
-546 IAGVSFEIIQWA
+546 E
-558 GRSESCLV
+558 
-566 NIVSKPGLMLQKLTT
+566 
-581 REPDL
+581 
-586 EMLEVAIASIEAIY
+586 
-600 DWRQFQAENRAAA
+600 
-613 DGNSQKTDRSNAGV
+613 
-627 SQP
+627 